1 MGEPFLEVQKITK
14 RFPGVVA
21 LSGVDLQVYPAEIL
35 ALIGENG
42 AGKST
47 LMKILAGVQPAD
59 EGELLVEGKVVRFS
73 GVQDAQK
80 SGIALIHQELNLA
93 QNLTVAGNMFLGRE
107 PGKFGW
113 IDQGLIQRES
123 KRVLEMVGLEVS
135 PETLLSELT
144 LGKQQLVEIAKA
156 LSTDAKVIIMDEPT
170 SSLSLRE
177 SERLFEVIHDLR
189 EKGVSVIYIS
199 HRLGEVKK
207 LADRVVVFRDGEN
220 AGMLERNE
228 VDHDAMVRMM
238 VGRDISQ
245 FYQRTKHDLGEVVLS
260 VRGLRSVEHREN
272 ELDFEVRAGE
282 VVGVAGLVGAG
293 RSEMLAA
300 LFGARPAL
308 GGDVSVAGKGGL
320 PRSPRESLRR
330 GLALVPED
338 RKGQGL
344 ILDMAVK
351 DNMSLASLRRDS
363 KGPFLNTSKE
373 EELVAEMTSALSVK
387 TPGSW
392 QLARFL
398 SGGNQQ
404 KIVLAKW
411 LALKPKVLLL
421 DEPTRGIDIGAK
433 EEIYLL
439 MEKFA
444 REGMAVLFVSSEMEE
459 IMGMA
464 DRTLVM
470 HEGRITGELARED
483 FSEEAIMELAT
494 GGNINKEE

>member
-1 MGEPFLEVQKITK
+1 MAGPFLEVRKVTK
-14 RFPGVVA
+14 RFPGVLA
-21 LSGVDLQVYPAEIL
+21 LSGVDLQVQAAEVV

-59 EGELLVEGKVVRFS
+59 EGELLIEGRGVRFS
-73 GVQDAQK
+73 GVQDAQRA
-80 SGIALIHQELNLA
+80 GIALIHQELNLA
-93 QNLTVAGNMFLGRE
+93 DNLTVAANIFLGRE

-113 IDQGLIQRES
+113 IDQRMIVREAE
-123 KRVLEMVGLEVS
+123 RVLKRVGLEVS
-135 PETLLSELT
+135 SDTLLSELT

-156 LSTDAKVIIMDEPT
+156 LSTDARVIIMDEPT
-170 SSLSLRE
+170 SSLSLSE
-177 SERLFEVIHDLR
+177 SERLFDVIRDLR
-189 EKGVSVIYIS
+189 NKGVSVIYIS
-199 HRLGEVKK
+199 HRLGEVKE

-220 AGMLERNE
+220 AGVIERSE
-228 VDHDAMVRMM
+228 VDHDAMVRLM
-238 VGRDISQ
+238 VGRDVSQ
-245 FYQRTKHDLGEVVLS
+245 FYQRTVHDLGEVALS
-260 VRGLRSVEHREN
+260 VQGVRTVEHPSHS
-272 ELDFEVRAGE
+272 LDFEVRAGE

-300 LFGARPAL
+300 LFGVRPAL
-308 GGDVSVAGKGGL
+308 GGEVSVMGRGGL
-320 PRSPRESLRR
+320 PRSPREALGR

-351 DNMSLASLRRDS
+351 ENMSLASLRRDS
-363 KGPFLNTSKE
+363 KGPFLNTKKE
-373 EELVAEMTSALSVK
+373 VELVDDMTGALKVK

-439 MEKFA
+439 MEQFA

-470 HEGRITGELARED
+470 HEGRITGELDRQN

-494 GGNINKEE
+494 GGVIKNA

>member
-93 QNLTVAGNMFLGRE
+93 ENLTVAGNMFLGRE

-113 IDQGLIQRES
+113 IDQGVIQRES

-144 LGKQQLVEIAKA
+144 IGKQQLVEIAKA

-238 VGRDISQ
+238 VGRDVSQ

-260 VRGLRSVEHREN
+260 VRGLRSVEHRKN

-282 VVGVAGLVGAG
+282 IVGVAGLVGAG

-308 GGDVSVAGKGGL
+308 GGDVLVAGKGGL

-351 DNMSLASLRRDS
+351 ENISLASLRRDS
-363 KGPFLNTSKE
+363 KGPFLDARKE

-470 HEGRITGELARED
+470 HEGRIRGELARED

>member
-47 LMKILAGVQPAD
+47 LMKILAGVQAAD
-59 EGELLVEGKVVRFS
+59 DGELLVKGKVVRFS

-93 QNLTVAGNMFLGRE
+93 ENLTVAANMFLGRE

-113 IDQGLIQRES
+113 IDQGVIQRES

-228 VDHDAMVRMM
+228 VEHDAMVRMM
-238 VGRDISQ
+238 VGRDVSQ

-272 ELDFEVRAGE
+272 ELDFKVRAGE

-308 GGDVSVAGKGGL
+308 GGDVLVAGKGGL

-351 DNMSLASLRRDS
+351 ENISIASLRRDS
-363 KGPFLNTSKE
+363 KGPFLDARKE

-411 LALKPKVLLL
+411 LALKPNVLLL

>member
-93 QNLTVAGNMFLGRE
+93 ENLTVAGNMFLGRE

-144 LGKQQLVEIAKA
+144 IGKQQLVEIAKA

-228 VDHDAMVRMM
+228 VEHDAMVRMM
-238 VGRDISQ
+238 VGRDVSQ

-272 ELDFEVRAGE
+272 ELDFKVRAGE

-308 GGDVSVAGKGGL
+308 GGDVLVAGKGGL

-351 DNMSLASLRRDS
+351 ENISIASLRRDS
-363 KGPFLNTSKE
+363 KGPFLDARKE

>member
-93 QNLTVAGNMFLGRE
+93 ENLTVAGNMFLGRE

-144 LGKQQLVEIAKA
+144 IGKQQLVEIAKA

-238 VGRDISQ
+238 VGRDVSQ

-272 ELDFEVRAGE
+272 ELDFKVRAGE

-308 GGDVSVAGKGGL
+308 GGDVLVAGKGGL

-351 DNMSLASLRRDS
+351 ENISIASLRRDS
-363 KGPFLNTSKE
+363 KGPFLDARKE

>member
-21 LSGVDLQVYPAEIL
+21 LSGVDLKVYPSEVL

-42 AGKST
+42 AGKSS

-59 EGELLVEGKVVRFS
+59 EGELLVEGKAVRFS

-93 QNLTVAGNMFLGRE
+93 ENLTVAANIFLGRE

-113 IDQGLIQRES
+113 IDQGLIERES

-189 EKGVSVIYIS
+189 DKGVSVIYIS
-199 HRLGEVKK
+199 HRLGEVKE

-238 VGRDISQ
+238 VGREVSQ
-245 FYQRTKHDLGEVVLS
+245 FYQRTEHDLGEVVLS
-260 VRGLRSVEHREN
+260 VRGLRSMEHREN
-272 ELDFEVRAGE
+272 ELNFEVRAGE

-308 GGDVSVAGKGGL
+308 GGEVLVAGKGGL

-351 DNMSLASLRRDS
+351 ENMSLASLRRDS
-363 KGPFLNTSKE
+363 KGPFLNTDKE
-373 EELVAEMTSALSVK
+373 EELVADMTSALSVK

-470 HEGRITGELARED
+470 HEGRITGELAREN

-494 GGNINKEE
+494 GGNINKAE

>member
-1 MGEPFLEVQKITK
+1 
-14 RFPGVVA
+14 
-21 LSGVDLQVYPAEIL
+21 
-35 ALIGENG
+35 
-42 AGKST
+42 
-47 LMKILAGVQPAD
+47 
-59 EGELLVEGKVVRFS
+59 
-73 GVQDAQK
+73 
-80 SGIALIHQELNLA
+80 
-93 QNLTVAGNMFLGRE
+93 
-107 PGKFGW
+107 
-113 IDQGLIQRES
+113 
-123 KRVLEMVGLEVS
+123 
-135 PETLLSELT
+135 
-144 LGKQQLVEIAKA
+144 
-156 LSTDAKVIIMDEPT
+156 
-170 SSLSLRE
+170 
-177 SERLFEVIHDLR
+177 
-189 EKGVSVIYIS
+189 
-199 HRLGEVKK
+199 
-207 LADRVVVFRDGEN
+207 VVVFRDGEN

-260 VRGLRSVEHREN
+260 VRGLRSVEHRGH

-351 DNMSLASLRRDS
+351 DNISLASLRRDS

-387 TPGSW
+387 TPGPW

-470 HEGRITGELARED
+470 HEGRITGELAREY

>member
-1 MGEPFLEVQKITK
+1 MGEPFLEVRQMTK
-14 RFPGVVA
+14 RFPGVTA
-21 LSGVDLQVYPAEIL
+21 LSGVDLEANPGEVV

-47 LMKILAGVQPAD
+47 LMKILAGVQSAD
-59 EGELLVEGKVVRFS
+59 EGELKVAGKVRQFS
-73 GVQDAQK
+73 GVEEARK
-80 SGIALIHQELNLA
+80 AGIALIHQELNLA
-93 QNLTVAGNMFLGRE
+93 GNLTVAANVFLGRE
-107 PGKFGW
+107 PGRLGW
-113 IDQGLIQRES
+113 IDRREIQREA

-135 PETLLSELT
+135 PETLVGELT

-156 LSTDAKVIIMDEPT
+156 LSTEAKVIIMDEPT
-170 SSLSLRE
+170 SSLSLSE
-177 SERLFEVIHDLR
+177 SERLFTVIRDLR
-189 EKGVSVIYIS
+189 RKGVSVIYIS
-199 HRLGEVKK
+199 HRLGEVGE

-220 AGMLERNE
+220 AGMLTREE
-228 VDHDAMVRMM
+228 IEHDAMVRMM
-238 VGRDISQ
+238 VGREVSQ
-245 FYQRTKHDLGEVVLS
+245 FYQRTKHDLGGVALA
-260 VRGLRSVEHREN
+260 VRALRTEDHPSHA
-272 ELDFEVRAGE
+272 LDFEVRAGE
-282 VVGVAGLVGAG
+282 IVGVAGLVGAG

-308 GGDVSVAGKGGL
+308 EGEVVVEGKGGL
-320 PRSPRESLRR
+320 PQSPREALER

-344 ILDMAVK
+344 ILEMAVGE
-351 DNMSLASLRRDS
+351 NMSLASLRRDAR
-363 KGPFLNTSKE
+363 GPFLNVTKE
-373 EELVAEMTSALSVK
+373 EGLVAEMTSALRVK
-387 TPGSW
+387 TPGPW
-392 QLARFL
+392 QPARLL

-411 LALKPKVLLL
+411 LALKPRVLLL

-459 IMGMA
+459 VMGMA

-470 HEGRITGELARED
+470 HEGRITGELARQD

-494 GGNINKEE
+494 GGTSK

>member
-47 LMKILAGVQPAD
+47 LMKILAGVQAAD
-59 EGELLVEGKVVRFS
+59 DGELLVEGKAVRFS

-93 QNLTVAGNMFLGRE
+93 ENLTVAANMFLGRE
-107 PGKFGW
+107 PEKFGW
-113 IDQGLIQRES
+113 IDQGVIQRES

-199 HRLGEVKK
+199 HRLGEVKA

-220 AGMLERNE
+220 AGILERNE
-228 VDHDAMVRMM
+228 VDHDAMVRRL
-238 VGRDISQ
+238 VGRDVSQ
-245 FYQRTKHDLGEVVLS
+245 FYQRTEHDLGEVVLS

-272 ELDFEVRAGE
+272 ELNFEVRAGE

-308 GGDVSVAGKGGL
+308 GGDVSVAGQSGL
-320 PRSPRESLRR
+320 PQSPRESLSR

-351 DNMSLASLRRDS
+351 ENISLASLRRDS

>member
-47 LMKILAGVQPAD
+47 LMKILAGVQAAD
-59 EGELLVEGKVVRFS
+59 DGELLVEGKAVRFS

-93 QNLTVAGNMFLGRE
+93 ENLTVAANMFLGRE
-107 PGKFGW
+107 PEKFGW
-113 IDQGLIQRES
+113 IDQGVIQRES

-199 HRLGEVKK
+199 HRLGEVKA

-220 AGMLERNE
+220 AGILERNE
-228 VDHDAMVRMM
+228 VDHDTMVRMM
-238 VGRDISQ
+238 VGRDVSQ
-245 FYQRTKHDLGEVVLS
+245 FYQRTEHDLGEVVLS

-272 ELDFEVRAGE
+272 ELNFEVRAGE

-308 GGDVSVAGKGGL
+308 GGDVSVAGQSGL
-320 PRSPRESLRR
+320 PQSPRESLSR

-351 DNMSLASLRRDS
+351 ENISLASLRRDS
-363 KGPFLNTSKE
+363 KGPFFNTSKE

>member
-1 MGEPFLEVQKITK
+1 M
-14 RFPGVVA
+14 
-21 LSGVDLQVYPAEIL
+21 AE
-35 ALIGENG
+35 
-42 AGKST
+42 
-47 LMKILAGVQPAD
+47 
-59 EGELLVEGKVVRFS
+59 
-73 GVQDAQK
+73 
-80 SGIALIHQELNLA
+80 
-93 QNLTVAGNMFLGRE
+93 NLTVAGNMFLGRE

-113 IDQGLIQRES
+113 IDQGLIERES

-144 LGKQQLVEIAKA
+144 IGKQQLVEIAKA

-207 LADRVVVFRDGEN
+207 LADRVVVFRDGEI

-238 VGRDISQ
+238 VGRDVSQ

-308 GGDVSVAGKGGL
+308 GGDVLVAGKGGL

-351 DNMSLASLRRDS
+351 ENISLASLRRDS
-363 KGPFLNTSKE
+363 KGPFLDARKE

>member
-47 LMKILAGVQPAD
+47 LMKILAGVQAAD
-59 EGELLVEGKVVRFS
+59 DGELLVKGKVVRFS

-93 QNLTVAGNMFLGRE
+93 ENLTVAANMFLGRE

-113 IDQGLIQRES
+113 IDQGVIQRES

-238 VGRDISQ
+238 VGRDVSQ

-272 ELDFEVRAGE
+272 ELDFKVRAGE

-308 GGDVSVAGKGGL
+308 GGDVLVAGKGGL

-351 DNMSLASLRRDS
+351 ENISIASLRRDS
-363 KGPFLNTSKE
+363 KGPFLDARKE

-470 HEGRITGELARED
+470 HEGRITGELTRED

>member
-1 MGEPFLEVQKITK
+1 MDGPLLEVRKVTK

-21 LSGVDLQVYPAEIL
+21 LSGVDLEVRPAEVV

-47 LMKILAGVQPAD
+47 LMKILAGVQAAD
-59 EGELLVEGKVVRFS
+59 EGELRVEGKPVRFS
-73 GVQDAQK
+73 GVQEAQK
-80 SGIALIHQELNLA
+80 VGVALIHQELNLA
-93 QNLTVAGNMFLGRE
+93 ENLSVAANLFLGRE
-107 PGKFGW
+107 PSRFGW
-113 IDQGLIQRES
+113 IDQGMIRREAE
-123 KRVLEMVGLEVS
+123 RLLGMVGLEVS
-135 PETLLSELT
+135 PDTLVGELT

-156 LSTDAKVIIMDEPT
+156 LSTEAKVIIMDEPT
-170 SSLSLRE
+170 SSLSLSE
-177 SERLFEVIHDLR
+177 SERLFGVIRDLR
-189 EKGVSVIYIS
+189 GKGVSVIYIS
-199 HRLGEVKK
+199 HRLGEVKE

-220 AGMLERNE
+220 AGTLERE
-228 VDHDAMVRMM
+228 EIEHDAMVRMM
-238 VGRDISQ
+238 VGREVSQ
-245 FYQRTKHDLGEVVLS
+245 FYQRTEHELGEVLLS
-260 VRGLRSVEHREN
+260 VRGLRTVDHPTHEI
-272 ELDFEVRAGE
+272 DFEVRAGE

-300 LFGARPAL
+300 LFGANPAL
-308 GGDVSVAGKGGL
+308 AGEVSVGEQRGL
-320 PRSPRESLRR
+320 PRSPREALAR

-344 ILDMAVK
+344 ILEMAVK
-351 DNMSLASLRRDS
+351 ENMSLASLRGEAR
-363 KGPFLNTSKE
+363 GPFLNQRRE
-373 EELVAEMTSALSVK
+373 DELVAEMTAALSIK
-387 TPGSW
+387 TPGPW
-392 QLARFL
+392 QLARYL

-470 HEGRITGELARED
+470 HEGRISGELARGD
-483 FSEEAIMELAT
+483 LSEEAIMGLAT
-494 GGNINKEE
+494 GGKLGKAI

>member
-1 MGEPFLEVQKITK
+1 MAGSLLEVRKVTK

-21 LSGVDLQVYPAEIL
+21 LSGVDLEVGPAEVV

-59 EGELLVEGKVVRFS
+59 EGELMVEGKALRFS

-80 SGIALIHQELNLA
+80 AGVALIHQELNLA
-93 QNLTVAGNMFLGRE
+93 ENLTVAANLFLGRE
-107 PGKFGW
+107 PSKFGW
-113 IDQGLIQRES
+113 IDQGLIEHETVRLL
-123 KRVLEMVGLEVS
+123 KMVGLEVS
-135 PETLLSELT
+135 PDTLVGDLT

-156 LSTDAKVIIMDEPT
+156 LSTEAKVIIMDEPT
-170 SSLSLRE
+170 SSLSLSE
-177 SERLFEVIHDLR
+177 SERLFEVIRDLR
-189 EKGVSVIYIS
+189 ESGVSVIYIS
-199 HRLGEVKK
+199 HRLGEVKE

-220 AGMLERNE
+220 AGLLKRDEIE
-228 VDHDAMVRMM
+228 HDAMVRMM
-238 VGRDISQ
+238 VGRDVSQ
-245 FYQRTKHDLGEVVLS
+245 FYQRTKHDLGEVMLS
-260 VRGLRSVEHREN
+260 VQGLRTVEHPSH

-282 VVGVAGLVGAG
+282 VVGVSGLVGAG

-300 LFGARPAL
+300 LFGAQPAL
-308 GGDVSVAGKGGL
+308 AGDVSVEGKGGL
-320 PRSPRESLRR
+320 PRSPREALGR

-344 ILDMAVK
+344 IIEMAVK
-351 DNMSLASLRRDS
+351 ENMSLASLRS
-363 KGPFLNTSKE
+363 EAKGPFLNQQSE
-373 EELVAEMTSALSVK
+373 EQLVEEMTEALSIK

-470 HEGRITGELARED
+470 HEGRITGQLEREE

-494 GGNINKEE
+494 GGKISNAE

>member
-93 QNLTVAGNMFLGRE
+93 ENLTVAGNMFLGRE

-113 IDQGLIQRES
+113 IDQGVIQRES

-144 LGKQQLVEIAKA
+144 IGKQQLVEIAKA

-238 VGRDISQ
+238 VGRDVSQ

-260 VRGLRSVEHREN
+260 VRGLRSVEHRKN

-282 VVGVAGLVGAG
+282 IVGVAGLVGAG

-308 GGDVSVAGKGGL
+308 GGDVLVAGKGGL

-351 DNMSLASLRRDS
+351 ENISLASLRRDS
-363 KGPFLNTSKE
+363 KGPFLDARKE

-444 REGMAVLFVSSEMEE
+444 REGMAVLF
-459 IMGMA
+459 
-464 DRTLVM
+464 
-470 HEGRITGELARED
+470 
-483 FSEEAIMELAT
+483 
-494 GGNINKEE
+494 

>member
-1 MGEPFLEVQKITK
+1 MGEPFLEVRKITK
-14 RFPGVVA
+14 RFPGVIA

-59 EGELLVEGKVVRFS
+59 EGELLVEGKAVRFS
-73 GVQDAQK
+73 GVQEAQK

-93 QNLTVAGNMFLGRE
+93 QNLTVAGNIFLGRE

-113 IDQGLIQRES
+113 IDQAVIQRES

-135 PETLLSELT
+135 PEILLGELT

-177 SERLFEVIHDLR
+177 SERLFKVILDLR

-220 AGMLERNE
+220 AGILERNE

-260 VRGLRSVEHREN
+260 VRGLRSVEHWGH

-308 GGDVSVAGKGGL
+308 GGEVLVAGKGGL

-373 EELVAEMTSALSVK
+373 EELVAEMTLALSVK

-444 REGMAVLFVSSEMEE
+444 CEGMAVLFVSSEMEE

-494 GGNINKEE
+494 GGSINKV

>member
-1 MGEPFLEVQKITK
+1 MGDCLLEVRGITK

-21 LSGVDLQVYPAEIL
+21 LSGVDLEVREAEVV

-47 LMKILAGVQPAD
+47 LMKILAGVQLAD
-59 EGELLVEGKVVRFS
+59 EGELLIDGKARSFS
-73 GVQDAQK
+73 GVHEAQEA
-80 SGIALIHQELNLA
+80 GVALIHQELNLA
-93 QNLTVAGNMFLGRE
+93 DNLTVEANMFLGRE
-107 PGKFGW
+107 PQKFGL
-113 IDQGLIQRES
+113 IDQKAIREEAEL
-123 KRVLEMVGLEVS
+123 VLEMVGLEVA
-135 PETLLSELT
+135 PDTILSELT

-156 LSTDAKVIIMDEPT
+156 LSTKARVIIMDEPT
-170 SSLSLRE
+170 SSLSLSE
-177 SERLFEVIHDLR
+177 SERLFEVICDLR
-189 EKGVSVIYIS
+189 QRGVSVIYIS
-199 HRLGEVKK
+199 HRLGEVKE

-220 AGMLERNE
+220 AGNLERE
-228 VDHDAMVRMM
+228 EIDHDAMVRLM
-238 VGRDISQ
+238 VGRDVSQ
-245 FYQRTKHDLGEVVLS
+245 FYQRTSHELGEVALS
-260 VRGLRSVEHREN
+260 VKGLRSQDHPEHALN
-272 ELDFEVRAGE
+272 FEVRAGE

-300 LFGARPAL
+300 LFGAKPGL
-308 GGDVSVAGKGGL
+308 GGEVVSGGVTGL
-320 PRSPRESLRR
+320 PRSPAEALHR

-344 ILDMAVK
+344 VLDMAVRE
-351 DNMSLASLRRDS
+351 NMSLASLRRDA
-363 KGPFLNTSKE
+363 KGPFVDAEKE
-373 EELVAEMTSALSVK
+373 EFLVNKMTEALSVK

-392 QLARFL
+392 QLARYL

-444 REGMAVLFVSSEMEE
+444 KEGMAVLFVSSEMEE
-459 IMGMA
+459 IMGVA
-464 DRTLVM
+464 DRALVM
-470 HEGRITGELARED
+470 HEGRISGELGRDE
-483 FSEEAIMELAT
+483 FTEEAIMELAT
-494 GGNINKEE
+494 GRSLKNAS

>member
-47 LMKILAGVQPAD
+47 LMKILAGVQAAD
-59 EGELLVEGKVVRFS
+59 DGELLVEGKAVRFS

-93 QNLTVAGNMFLGRE
+93 ENLTVAANMFLGRE
-107 PGKFGW
+107 PEKFGW
-113 IDQGLIQRES
+113 IDQGVIQRES
-123 KRVLEMVGLEVS
+123 KRGLEMVGLEVS

-199 HRLGEVKK
+199 HRLGEVKA

-220 AGMLERNE
+220 AGILERNE
-228 VDHDAMVRMM
+228 VDHDAMVRTM
-238 VGRDISQ
+238 VGRDVSQ
-245 FYQRTKHDLGEVVLS
+245 FYQRTEHDLGEVVLS

-272 ELDFEVRAGE
+272 ELNFEVRAGE

-308 GGDVSVAGKGGL
+308 GGDVSVAGQSGL
-320 PRSPRESLRR
+320 PQSPRESLSR

-351 DNMSLASLRRDS
+351 ENISLASLRRDS

>member
-1 MGEPFLEVQKITK
+1 MTDPFLEVRKITK

-21 LSGVDLQVYPAEIL
+21 LSGVDLQVQAAEVV

-59 EGELLVEGKVVRFS
+59 EGELLVGGRVVRFS

-80 SGIALIHQELNLA
+80 AGIALIHQELNLA
-93 QNLTVAGNMFLGRE
+93 DNLTVAANMFLGRE

-113 IDQGLIQRES
+113 IDQGRIAREAE
-123 KRVLEMVGLEVS
+123 RVLKLVGLEVS
-135 PETLLSELT
+135 SDTLLSDLT

-156 LSTDAKVIIMDEPT
+156 LSTDARVIIMDEPT
-170 SSLSLRE
+170 SSLSLSE
-177 SERLFEVIHDLR
+177 SERLFEVIRDLR
-189 EKGVSVIYIS
+189 KNGVSVIYIS
-199 HRLGEVKK
+199 HRLGEVKE

-220 AGMLERNE
+220 AGVLARNE
-228 VDHDAMVRMM
+228 VEHDAMVRLM
-238 VGRDISQ
+238 VGRDVSQ
-245 FYQRTKHDLGEVVLS
+245 FYQRTVHDLGEVALS
-260 VRGLRSVEHREN
+260 VQGVRTVEHPSHS
-272 ELDFEVRAGE
+272 LDFEVRAGE

-308 GGDVSVAGKGGL
+308 GGEISVMGQGGL
-320 PRSPRESLRR
+320 PRSPREALAR

-351 DNMSLASLRRDS
+351 ENMSLASLRRDS
-363 KGPFLNTSKE
+363 KGPFLNTKKE
-373 EELVAEMTSALSVK
+373 DELVDEMTVALSVK

-439 MEKFA
+439 MEQFA
-444 REGMAVLFVSSEMEE
+444 QEGMAVLFVSSEMEE

-470 HEGRITGELARED
+470 HEGRVTGELDRKD
-483 FSEEAIMELAT
+483 FGEEAIMELAT
-494 GGNINKEE
+494 GGVFKNAQ

>member
-1 MGEPFLEVQKITK
+1 MGEPFLEVQKVTK

-59 EGELLVEGKVVRFS
+59 EGELLVEEKVVRFS
-73 GVQDAQK
+73 GVQEAQK

-93 QNLTVAGNMFLGRE
+93 ENLTVAGNMFLGRE

-113 IDQGLIQRES
+113 IDQAVIQRES

-245 FYQRTKHDLGEVVLS
+245 FYQRTKHDLGEEVLS
-260 VRGLRSVEHREN
+260 VRGLRSVEHRGH

-308 GGDVSVAGKGGL
+308 GGEVLVAGKGGL

>member
-93 QNLTVAGNMFLGRE
+93 ENLTVAGNMFLGRE

-144 LGKQQLVEIAKA
+144 IGKQQLVEIAKA

-228 VDHDAMVRMM
+228 VEHDAMVRMM
-238 VGRDISQ
+238 VGRDVSQ

-272 ELDFEVRAGE
+272 ELDFKVRAGE

-308 GGDVSVAGKGGL
+308 GGDVLVAGMGGL

-351 DNMSLASLRRDS
+351 ENISIASLRRDS
-363 KGPFLNTSKE
+363 KGPFLDARKE

>member
-93 QNLTVAGNMFLGRE
+93 ENLTVAGNMFLGRE

-144 LGKQQLVEIAKA
+144 IGKQQLVEIAKA

-238 VGRDISQ
+238 VGRDVSQ

-260 VRGLRSVEHREN
+260 VRGLRSVEHRKN

-282 VVGVAGLVGAG
+282 IVGVAGLVGAG

-308 GGDVSVAGKGGL
+308 GGDVLVAGKGGL

-351 DNMSLASLRRDS
+351 ENISLASLRRDS
-363 KGPFLNTSKE
+363 KGPFLDARKE

>member
-1 MGEPFLEVQKITK
+1 MGEPFLEVRKITK

-59 EGELLVEGKVVRFS
+59 QGELLVEGKAVRFS

-93 QNLTVAGNMFLGRE
+93 ENLTVAANMFLGRE

-113 IDQGLIQRES
+113 IDQGLIERES

-177 SERLFEVIHDLR
+177 SERLFEVIRDLR
-189 EKGVSVIYIS
+189 EKGVGVIYIS
-199 HRLGEVKK
+199 HRLGEVKE

-238 VGRDISQ
+238 VGRDVSQ
-245 FYQRTKHDLGEVVLS
+245 FYQRTEHDLGEVVLS
-260 VRGLRSVEHREN
+260 VRGLRSVEHPEN
-272 ELDFEVRAGE
+272 ELEFEVRAGE

-308 GGDVSVAGKGGL
+308 GGDVLVAGKGGL
-320 PRSPRESLRR
+320 PRSPRESLGR

-344 ILDMAVK
+344 ILDMAIK
-351 DNMSLASLRRDS
+351 ENMSLASLRRDS
-363 KGPFLNTSKE
+363 KGPFLNTNKE

-404 KIVLAKW
+404 KVVLAKW

-483 FSEEAIMELAT
+483 FSEKAIMKLAT
-494 GGNINKEE
+494 GGNINKAE